1 MRRVLA
7 SLCGLAL
14 LAAAGCATAGG
25 VAVEG
30 RAAQVTPPPTP
41 PTLPSGTPSS
51 ADAVGVLRA
60 DPQVDAK
67 VKVSLVPC
75 IGGYYP
81 IDDRYVDLTGDG
93 ESELVVTLLNCP
105 ESRQDEKPAAAYTFG
120 PGYAGYAYNLAT
132 DPPTRLLSV
141 EGGGE
146 GGGVD
151 LVPYTG
157 AGNDLAVIRSTYEVR
172 DDPCCPSGQTFT
184 LYRWNGAALV
194 EVSK

>member
-1 MRRVLA
+1 MRSVLA
-7 SLCGLAL
+7 SLCCLAL
-14 LAAAGCATAGG
+14 LAAAGCATGGG

-30 RAAQVTPPPTP
+30 RASQVTPPPTPPTP
-41 PTLPSGTPSS
+41 PTLPSGTPAS

-60 DPQVDAK
+60 DPAVDAK
-67 VKVSLVPC
+67 VKVTLVPC
-75 IGGYYP
+75 VGGYYP

-93 ESELVVTLLNCP
+93 EAELVVTLLNCP
-105 ESRQDEKPAAAYTFG
+105 EAREAKGMSAYTLG
-120 PGYAGYAYNLAT
+120 PGYAGYAYDLAT
-132 DPPTRLLSV
+132 DPPTRLLGV
-141 EGGGE
+141 E

-157 AGNDLAVIRSTYEVR
+157 AGNDLALIRSSYEAR

-194 EVSK
+194 EVPR